1 MITRYRSCTPI
12 SVYVRL
18 SPPMSVS
25 VRLCQSMSAYVL
37 SCPVLSCPVLSC
49 PVLSCPVLSCPVQSF
64 LDSMRQADIDGRV
77 TPPGP
82 PLNFKIVY
90 QTDSKPVQAEIRL
103 QTGGS
108 KSVTSGSKIST
119 TLEPKLKHCPWA
131 LYEHAR
137 STKLPRDTS
146 GINTN
151 RFQSVLAQFRGF

>member
-1 MITRYRSCTPI
+1 M

-18 SPPMSVS
+18 CP
-25 VRLCQSMSAYVL
+25 VL

-49 PVLSCPVLSCPVQSF
+49 PVLSCPVLSCPVLSCPVLSCPVLSCPVLF
-64 LDSMRQADIDGRV
+64 GFYETSGHRR
-77 TPPGP
+77 TCHPPPGP